1 MTDLLGQGAAW
12 LDGMR
17 HRHMTRPVVY
27 QRGALAVTIQATVG
41 RTVFEVASAQ
51 GVVTQVERRDFL
63 VRAQDLVLGS
73 TVVLPAPGDRI
84 RETRGGKVHVY
95 EVMGAGNEKHFR
107 PSDPDGLTLRIHTAE
122 VAEEPET

>member
-1 MTDLLGQGAAW
+1 MGDLLQQGAAW
-12 LDGMR
+12 LEGVR

-41 RTVFEVASAQ
+41 RTVFEVSNAQ

-63 VRAQDLVLGS
+63 VRAEDLVLGG
-73 TVVLPAPGDRI
+73 VLVLPAPGDRI

>member
-12 LDGMR
+12 LEGMR

-41 RTVFEVASAQ
+41 RTVFEVSNAQ

-84 RETRGGKVHVY
+84 RETRGEKVHVY

-122 VAEEPET
+122 VAEEPEL